1 MRLSRYF
8 GKTLRQAPSDADT
21 ISHQLLVR
29 AGYIQQLAA
38 GSYQF
43 LPLGWRMQKKIA
55 DIIREEMD
63 AAGALEVSMPVI
75 QPREIWERSGR
86 ADTFI
91 PPLATFEDRRGR
103 KMIVAPTHE
112 EAVTMMVKANVNSYR
127 DLPVNLYQVQTKFRD
142 EPRPRAGLL
151 RTREFMMK
159 DAYSFDATE
168 ESLDK
173 SYDLMMQ
180 AYINIFTRCGL
191 EVVIVDADSGGIGGK
206 DSQEFI
212 LLAES
217 GEDIVLLCEN
227 GDYGANLEKA
237 EFIKQANPEEEP
249 LEMEEIATPGVKTI
263 EGLAESLG
271 IATNKTAKAVFYTV
285 GDEVIIVTIRGD
297 LEVNETKLRNVLG
310 GVDPRFSTAAE
321 VARANLVPGS
331 ASAIGLDGIR
341 SIVDDSMTL
350 GTNFVAGANK
360 EGFHIK
366 NVNFPRDFKADILV
380 DIASAKAGDICPHD
394 GGRFKEARGIEVG
407 HIFKLGTIYSD
418 KFDAN
423 FLDENGESHP
433 IIMGCYGLGV
443 SRLVGG
449 IVEAHHDDNGM
460 TLPAAVAPY
469 SVYLASLN
477 VDDEDV
483 RETADHLYA
492 ELTRAGLEVL
502 YDDRDEKP
510 GVKFKDADLIGI
522 PVRVV
527 VSQRGLSNGQIE
539 LKLRTEKDAT
549 HVSVSDAVD
558 AIKGMLGR

>member
-43 LPLGWRMQKKIA
+43 LPLGWRMQQKISG
-55 DIIREEMD
+55 IIREEMD
-63 AAGALEVSMPVI
+63 TAGALEVSMPVI
-75 QPREIWERSGR
+75 QPREIWETSGR

-91 PPLATFEDRRGR
+91 PPLATFQDRRGR
-103 KMIVAPTHE
+103 PMIVAPTHE
-112 EAVTMMVKANVNSYR
+112 EAVTLMVKANVNSYR

-168 ESLDK
+168 ESLDQ
-173 SYDLMMQ
+173 SYDLMVQ

-191 EVVIVDADSGGIGGK
+191 EVAIVEADSGGIGGK
-206 DSQEFI
+206 SSQEFI

-217 GEDIVLLCEN
+217 GEDTVLLCEN
-227 GDYGANLEKA
+227 GDYGANVEKA
-237 EFIKQANPEEEP
+237 EFVKQANPEEEP
-249 LEMEEIATPGVKTI
+249 LEMEEIATLGIKTI
-263 EGLAESLG
+263 EALADSLG
-271 IATNKTAKAVFYTV
+271 IATNQTAKAVFYAA
-285 GDEVIIVTIRGD
+285 GDEIIIVTIRGD
-297 LEVNETKLRNVLG
+297 LEVNEIKLRNVLG
-310 GVDPRFSTAAE
+310 GVEPRFASAAK
-321 VARANLVPGS
+321 VAKANLIPGS
-331 ASAIGLDGIR
+331 ASAVGLEGIR

-366 NVNFPRDFKADILV
+366 NVNFPRDFKADMVV
-380 DIASAKAGDICPHD
+380 DIANATTGDICPID
-394 GGRFKEARGIEVG
+394 GGRFKDARGIEVG
-407 HIFKLGTIYSD
+407 HVFKLGTIYSD
-418 KFDAN
+418 SLDAN

-449 IVEAHHDDNGM
+449 IIEAHHDDNGM
-460 TLPAAVAPY
+460 TLPAAIAPY
-469 SVYLASLN
+469 TIYLASLN
-477 VDDEDV
+477 ADDEGV
-483 RETADHLYA
+483 RETADGLYD
-492 ELTRAGLEVL
+492 ELTRAGFDVL

-527 VSQRGLSNGQIE
+527 ISRRGLTNGQIE
-539 LKLRTEKDAT
+539 LKLRTDSEAT
-549 HVSVSDAVD
+549 YASVADAVD
-558 AIKGMLGR
+558 TIKGMLDS

>member
-75 QPREIWERSGR
+75 QPREIWEQSGR

-103 KMIVAPTHE
+103 DMIVAPTHE
-112 EAVTMMVKANVNSYR
+112 EAVTMMVKPNVNSYR
-127 DLPVNLYQVQTKFRD
+127 DLPVNLYQIQTKFRD

-159 DAYSFDATE
+159 DAYSFDASQ
-168 ESLDK
+168 ESLDQ
-173 SYDLMMQ
+173 SYELMVQ

-191 EVVIVDADSGGIGGK
+191 DVAVVEADSGGIGGK

-212 LLAES
+212 LIAES

-227 GDYGANLEKA
+227 GDYGANVEKA
-237 EFIKQANPEEEP
+237 EFVKQANPEEEP
-249 LEMEEIATPGVKTI
+249 HEMEEIATPGVKTI
-263 EGLAESLG
+263 ERLAESIG
-271 IATNKTAKAVFYTV
+271 IATNQTAKAVFYTV

-297 LEVNETKLRNVLG
+297 LEVNETKLRNILG
-310 GVDPRFSTAAE
+310 GVEPRFATAAE
-321 VARANLVPGS
+321 VSRANLVPGS
-331 ASAIGLDGIR
+331 ASAVGLDGIR

-360 EGFHIK
+360 AGFHIK
-366 NVNFPRDFKADILV
+366 NVNFSRDFKADILT

-407 HIFKLGTIYSD
+407 HVFKLGTIYSD
-418 KFDAN
+418 RFDAD

-433 IIMGCYGLGV
+433 MIMGCYGLGV

-460 TLPAAVAPY
+460 TLPSAVAPY

-477 VDDEDV
+477 VDDEGV
-483 RETADHLYA
+483 REPADGLYA
-492 ELTRAGLEVL
+492 ELTRVGLDVL

-527 VSQRGLSNGQIE
+527 VSQRGLSNGKVE

-549 HVSVSDAVD
+549 HVSVSDAAN
-558 AIKGMLGR
+558 AIKGMLET

>member
-483 RETADHLYA
+483 RETADGLYA

>member
-1 MRLSRYF
+1 MRLSKYF

-75 QPREIWERSGR
+75 QPREIWEQSGR

-103 KMIVAPTHE
+103 DMIVAPTHE

-127 DLPVNLYQVQTKFRD
+127 DLPVNLYQIQTKFRD

-159 DAYSFDATE
+159 DAYSFDASE

-191 EVVIVDADSGGIGGK
+191 EVVVVEADSGGIGGK

-249 LEMEEIATPGVKTI
+249 LEMGEIATPGVKTI
-263 EGLAESLG
+263 EGLAKSLG

-360 EGFHIK
+360 EGFHIE
-366 NVNFPRDFKADILV
+366 NVNFPRDFKADILA

-394 GGRFKEARGIEVG
+394 GGLFKEARGIEVG

-443 SRLVGG
+443 SRMVGG

-477 VDDEDV
+477 VDDEGV
-483 RETADHLYA
+483 WETADGLHA

-539 LKLRTEKDAT
+539 LKLRTEKDVT

>member
-8 GKTLRQAPSDADT
+8 GKTLREAPSDADT

-75 QPREIWERSGR
+75 QPREIWEQSGR

-103 KMIVAPTHE
+103 GMIVAPTHE

-159 DAYSFDATE
+159 DAYSFDASQ
-168 ESLDK
+168 ESLDQ
-173 SYDLMMQ
+173 SYDLMVQ

-191 EVVIVDADSGGIGGK
+191 DVAVVEADSGGIGGK

-227 GDYGANLEKA
+227 GDYGANVEKA
-237 EFIKQANPEEEP
+237 EFVKQANPEEEP
-249 LEMEEIATPGVKTI
+249 HEMKEIATPGVKTI
-263 EGLAESLG
+263 EELAESLG
-271 IATNKTAKAVFYTV
+271 IATNQTAKAVFYTV
-285 GDEVIIVTIRGD
+285 GDEMIIVTIRGD

-310 GVDPRFSTAAE
+310 GVEPRFATAAE

-331 ASAIGLDGIR
+331 ASAVGLDGIR

-360 EGFHIK
+360 TGFHIT
-366 NVNFPRDFKADILV
+366 NVNFPRDFKADIST

-407 HIFKLGTIYSD
+407 HVFKLGTIYSD
-418 KFDAN
+418 RFDAD

-433 IIMGCYGLGV
+433 MIMGCYGLGV

-460 TLPAAVAPY
+460 TLPGAVAPY

-477 VDDEDV
+477 VDDEGV
-483 RETADHLYA
+483 RETADGLYA
-492 ELTRAGLEVL
+492 ELTRAGLDVL

-549 HVSVSDAVD
+549 HVSVSDAAN
-558 AIKGMLGR
+558 AIKGMLGS

>member
-75 QPREIWERSGR
+75 QPREIWEQSGR

-103 KMIVAPTHE
+103 DMIVAPTHE
-112 EAVTMMVKANVNSYR
+112 EAVTLMVKANVNSYR

-168 ESLDK
+168 ESLDQ
-173 SYDLMMQ
+173 SYDLMVQ
-180 AYINIFTRCGL
+180 TYINIFTRCGL
-191 EVVIVDADSGGIGGK
+191 EVAIVEADSGGIGGK

-212 LLAES
+212 LLAEN
-217 GEDIVLLCEN
+217 GEDVVLLCEN
-227 GDYGANLEKA
+227 GDYGANVEKA
-237 EFIKQANPEEEP
+237 EFVKQPNPEEEP
-249 LEMEEIATPGVKTI
+249 LDMEEIATPGVKTI
-263 EGLAESLG
+263 EGLAEFLG
-271 IATNKTAKAVFYTV
+271 IPTNKTAKAVFYAV

-297 LEVNETKLRNVLG
+297 LEVNQIKLRNVLG
-310 GVDPRFSTAAE
+310 GVEPLFATAAE
-321 VARANLVPGS
+321 IARANLVPGS
-331 ASAIGLDGIR
+331 ASAVGLQGIR

-350 GTNFVAGANK
+350 GANFVAGANK
-360 EGFHIK
+360 EGYHIK
-366 NVNFPRDFKADILV
+366 NVNFPRDFKGDIVADI
-380 DIASAKAGDICPHD
+380 ANARAGDICPLD
-394 GGRFKEARGIEVG
+394 GGHFKDARGIEVG
-407 HIFKLGTIYSD
+407 HVFKLGTIYSD
-418 KFDAN
+418 KFGAK
-423 FLDENGESHP
+423 FLDETGESHP

-449 IVEAHHDDNGM
+449 IVEAHYDDNGM
-460 TLPAAVAPY
+460 TLPAAIAPY

-477 VDDEDV
+477 IDDEGV
-483 RETADHLYA
+483 RETADGLYA
-492 ELTRAGLEVL
+492 ELTRAGLDVL

-539 LKLRTEKDAT
+539 LKLRTDSDAT
-549 HVSVSDAVD
+549 HVSVAVAVD
-558 AIKGMLGR
+558 AIKGMLDL

>member
-1 MRLSRYF
+1 MRLSRSF
-8 GKTLRQAPSDADT
+8 GKTLREAPSDADT

-43 LPLGWRMQKKIA
+43 LPLGWRMQKKIV

-75 QPREIWERSGR
+75 QPREIWEQSGR

-103 KMIVAPTHE
+103 GMIVAPTHE
-112 EAVTMMVKANVNSYR
+112 EAVTIMVKANVNSYR

-159 DAYSFDATE
+159 DAYSFDASQ
-168 ESLDK
+168 ESLDQ
-173 SYDLMMQ
+173 SYDLMVQ

-191 EVVIVDADSGGIGGK
+191 DVAVVEADSGGIGGK

-227 GDYGANLEKA
+227 GDYGANVEKA
-237 EFIKQANPEEEP
+237 EFVKQANPEEEP
-249 LEMEEIATPGVKTI
+249 HEMKEIATPGVKTI
-263 EGLAESLG
+263 EELAESLG
-271 IATNKTAKAVFYTV
+271 IATNQTAKAVFYTV
-285 GDEVIIVTIRGD
+285 GDEMIIVTIRGD

-310 GVDPRFSTAAE
+310 GVEPRFATAAE

-331 ASAIGLDGIR
+331 ASAVGLDGIR

-360 EGFHIK
+360 TGFHIT
-366 NVNFPRDFKADILV
+366 NVNFPRDFKADIST

-407 HIFKLGTIYSD
+407 HVFKLGTIYSD
-418 KFDAN
+418 RFDAD

-433 IIMGCYGLGV
+433 MIMGCYGLGV

-460 TLPAAVAPY
+460 TLPGAVAPY

-477 VDDEDV
+477 VDDEGV
-483 RETADHLYA
+483 RETADGLYA
-492 ELTRAGLEVL
+492 ELTRAGLDVL

-549 HVSVSDAVD
+549 HVSVSDAAN
-558 AIKGMLGR
+558 AIKGMLGS